1 MIRKV
6 LAIAATVAAIGFAG
20 AATAAEK
27 TIGVALA
34 SDTNPFYIA
43 MLKGIENRAKQLGYQ
58 VSVVTAEEDVAR
70 QLNGI
75 NDLIAKGVDGIL
87 VSPIDAKALCSAYD
101 KAKAAGIPMMSIAR
115 GSACKSQVLH
125 IASDEHRIGG
135 EIAEW
140 TAQKIGKKGKV
151 AMLAGP
157 SGAQAFMNFAR
168 GYEDVMGR
176 YPDIEIVFR
185 QELLLTRENGLK
197 HGEDALVAHPDLSAI
212 YGANDELG
220 MGAAQAV
227 AASGKKK
234 QVIVTGLNGIPP
246 AVRAVKRG
254 AMDLTVALNP
264 IQWGNL
270 GVDTMDGH
278 FKGRKHDPRVY
289 VEHVLVDKSNVDK
302 FIRPKKK

>member
-1 MIRKV
+1 MRKS
-6 LAIAATVAAIGFAG
+6 LAALAAIAAFGLAG
-20 AATAAEK
+20 AVQAK

-43 MLKGIENRAKQLGYQ
+43 MLKGIEMRAEKLGYK

-70 QLNGI
+70 QFNGI

-101 KAKAAGIPMMSIAR
+101 KAKTAGIPMMSIAR

-125 IASDEHRIGG
+125 IASDEHRIGS

-140 TAQKIGKKGKV
+140 TARKIGGKGKI

-168 GYEDVMGR
+168 GYEDGIAR
-176 YPDIEIVFR
+176 HPGIEVVYR
-185 QELLLTRENGLK
+185 QELALTREMGLK
-197 HGEDALVAHPDLSAI
+197 HGEDALVAHPDINAI

-227 AASGKKK
+227 AAAGKKK

-264 IQWGNL
+264 VRWGIL

>member
-1 MIRKV
+1 MRKT
-6 LAIAATVAAIGFAG
+6 LIMAAAAVAAIGLAG
-20 AATAAEK
+20 AAHAK

-43 MLKGIENRAKQLGYQ
+43 MLKGIETRAKALGYK
-58 VSVVTAEEDVAR
+58 VSVVNAEEDVAR

-168 GYEDVMGR
+168 GYEDVMAR
-176 YPDIEIVFR
+176 YSDIRIVFR
-185 QELLLTRENGLK
+185 QELLMTRENGLK
-197 HGEDALVAHPDLSAI
+197 HGEDALVAHPDLAAI

-227 AASGKKK
+227 AAAGKKK
-234 QVIVTGLNGIPP
+234 QVIVTGMNGIPP

-264 IQWGNL
+264 VRWGIL
-270 GVDTMDGH
+270 GADTMDGH